1 MSSFTEIVVSTVC
14 VDLNINK
21 LVTTT
26 EKVIHT
32 CLLVVAREKNQAA
45 FLSVIGLL
53 GNCRL
58 LINARLKTVVS
69 WGMDRIRGTLAHRN
83 HWDH

>member
-1 MSSFTEIVVSTVC
+1 MSSFPKISRISPVC

-32 CLLVVAREKNQAA
+32 CSLVVAREKNQAA

-58 LINARLKTVVS
+58 LINARKDSSQL
-69 WGMDRIRGTLAHRN
+69 GHGPIRGTLAHRN